1 MQLQESTGKR
11 RGERVIKWSDWC
23 TLNLYL
29 YSCTYFCV
37 YVYKYMQIQINMH
50 MYAHREISAM
60 QAFQIAII
68 NAYSDYN
75 LRVFVHPWESGIG
88 FLSTFLFY
96 LLPPLSK
103 RWMLCWGKDK
113 SVRNYHS
120 KIKAAQTYPGPRTD
134 IARQASICCTARLGK
149 YDNNNMMGQIIV
161 QRAIFSTCLS
171 IQCSL

>member
-1 MQLQESTGKR
+1 MYAATGKR
-11 RGERVIKWSDWC
+11 WGERVIEWSDWC

-60 QAFQIAII
+60 QTFQIAII

-75 LRVFVHPWESGIG
+75 LRVFVHAWEIGIG

-96 LLPPLSK
+96 LLPLLSK

-113 SVRNYHS
+113 SIRNYHS
-120 KIKAAQTYPGPRTD
+120 KIDSPNIPRPKNWYRKTGFD
-134 IARQASICCTARLGK
+134 LLHYKIREIW
-149 YDNNNMMGQIIV
+149 
-161 QRAIFSTCLS
+161 
-171 IQCSL
+171 